1 MFNFNFHRSALT
13 KLSPVLEIPLN
24 FQYKCKIEFYMRV
37 FQRLG
42 FSTLSDFLI
51 LDDKAEGAPIENSV
65 NFKKT

>member
-1 MFNFNFHRSALT
+1 
-13 KLSPVLEIPLN
+13 
-24 FQYKCKIEFYMRV
+24 MRV